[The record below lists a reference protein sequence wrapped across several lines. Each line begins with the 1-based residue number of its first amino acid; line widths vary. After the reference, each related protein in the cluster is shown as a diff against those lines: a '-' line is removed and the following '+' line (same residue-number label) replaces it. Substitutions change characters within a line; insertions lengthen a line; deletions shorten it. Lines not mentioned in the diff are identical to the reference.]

1 MYDVCTLS
9 VGTYHYTPIRMAAI
23 QKSTSNKCWRGCGRV
38 LILDVVVKCVMTL
51 LGEKTSAPS
60 GKFVLFPDQILSDVP
75 TYM

>member
-9 VGTYHYTPIRMAAI
+9 VGT
-23 QKSTSNKCWRGCGRV
+23 GRV
-38 LILDVVVKCVMTL
+38 LILDVLVKCMMTL
-51 LGEKTSAPS
+51 LGEKTSTPS